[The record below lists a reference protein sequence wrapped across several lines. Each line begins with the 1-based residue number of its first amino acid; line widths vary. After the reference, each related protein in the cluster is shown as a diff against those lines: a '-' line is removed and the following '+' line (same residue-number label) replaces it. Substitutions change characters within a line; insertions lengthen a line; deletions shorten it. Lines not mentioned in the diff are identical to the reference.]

1 MKRWIL
7 LSTLGLLVLLC
18 VSALVIWSGA
28 HYLSRDLPPVD
39 SIRQLQLSVP
49 LRVLSEDGKLIG
61 QFGAERRSL
70 LRYDDIPPNVI
81 HAFLAAEDARFFEHP
96 GVDWQGLMRASFVLA
111 LSGEKSQGGSRSEE
125 HTSELQSLMRISY

>member
-49 LRVLSEDGKLIG
+49 LRVLREDGKLIG

-70 LRYDDIPPNVI
+70 LRSDDIPPTVI
-81 HAFLAAEDARFFEHP
+81 TQFSAAAHPRFFTHP
-96 GVDWQGLMRASFVLA
+96 LIALHGLVLPSFVIA
-111 LSGEKSQGGSRSEE
+111 LFAAHTKGGPPKTL
-125 HTSELQSLMRISY
+125 HL